1 MDLEGRKALVTG
13 SAVRVGRRIAL
24 RLADA
29 GCDVAVHYRTSDEE
43 ARETAEEIREHGV
56 SAATVQGDLSKVDEA
71 ESVVDDA
78 ADALD
83 GLDVLVN
90 SASVFYPT
98 PVGEVEQDDWDRLF
112 DVNLR
117 GPFFTSQQAS
127 ERMEDDGVIVNIA
140 DWAGFRP
147 YQNHVPYCTTKA
159 GVIAM
164 TKGLA
169 KELAPD
175 VRVAAVAPG
184 PVMLP
189 SSYTD
194 EDVERI
200 LEKTPLDRV
209 GSPDDVAHAVEY
221 LVEAGFVTGAVVPV
235 DGGRLIY

>member
-78 ADALD
+78 ADAFD